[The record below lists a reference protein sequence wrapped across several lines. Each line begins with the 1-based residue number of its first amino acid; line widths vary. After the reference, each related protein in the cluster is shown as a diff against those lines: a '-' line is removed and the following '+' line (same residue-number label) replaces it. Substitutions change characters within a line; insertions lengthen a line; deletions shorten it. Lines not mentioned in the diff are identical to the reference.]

1 MKHLLH
7 LIVVFATF
15 LISPITHSQVLNS
28 SLSTAA
34 ATIYLD
40 FDGEFVSSP
49 AWNNANAFTT
59 LPAALSTDQKISI
72 YKRVAEDFRPFV
84 INVTTDETV
93 FLAAPIDKR
102 IRVIITP
109 TSGWFSGVGGVSYI
123 GSFTWG
129 DDTPC
134 FVFSDRLSNNT
145 KYIAECCSHETGHAL
160 GLSHQSK
167 YDGSCNLTATY
178 NDGAGTGEAA
188 WAPIMGNSYYR
199 NMSGWNNGPTPY
211 GCTNNQDNLTI
222 ITTQNGFTYRAD
234 DFVDDINASPTNIN
248 ITSFNI
254 DGVIST
260 NTDKD
265 AFTFTIA
272 ENSNLLL
279 DVQPFS
285 VGANNEGA
293 DIDLKVYLY
302 NAAKTLLR
310 TYDPSTTMSVNIDTI
325 LNAGDYYIVIDGTG
339 NSNVT
344 DYGSIGSYALKGV
357 SSILP
362 IKSIQ
367 LDGTIIAK
375 QHQLHWDIINNN
387 NAVQTSVEA
396 ATDGIHFNTL
406 QNVYG
411 TTQQLI
417 YTPIVTGNIYY
428 RLKMQSTQGQVKYS
442 NTIILKNNE
451 QIKNQFIVNTLVQQH
466 IQVQS
471 TQPCQYQLL
480 DMNGKKI
487 ANGNLQKG
495 ISQINISYL
504 PAGMYALQI
513 ASNNTIEV
521 KRILK
526 Q

>member
-1 MKHLLH
+1 MKHLL
-7 LIVVFATF
+7 LSIVVFATF
-15 LISPITHSQVLNS
+15 LIPPKAQGQLINS
-28 SLSTAA
+28 SLSSAA

-40 FDGEFVSSP
+40 FDGEYVNSLI
-49 AWNNANAFTT
+49 WNNAEAFTA
-59 LPAALSTDQKISI
+59 LPAALTTAQKISI

-84 INVTTDETV
+84 INVTTDEAV

-102 IRVIITP
+102 IRVIVTP
-109 TSGWFSGVGGVSYI
+109 TSDWYSGVGGVSYI

-167 YDGSCNLTATY
+167 YDGGCNLTATY
-178 NDGAGTGEAA
+178 NDGIGTGEAA

-211 GCTNNQDNLTI
+211 GCNNNQDNLTI

-234 DFVDDINASPTNIN
+234 DFVDDINTSPTSIN
-248 ITSFNI
+248 ITSFNV
-254 DGVIST
+254 DGVISS

-265 AFTFTIA
+265 AFTFNIT
-272 ENSNLLL
+272 ENSNVLL

-293 DIDLKVYLY
+293 DLDIKVYLY
-302 NAAKTLLR
+302 NAAKNLIR
-310 TYDPSTTMSVNIDTI
+310 TYDPATTMSVNIDTI
-325 LNAGDYYIVIDGTG
+325 LSAGDYYLVIDGTG
-339 NSNVT
+339 NINAT
-344 DYGSIGSYALKGV
+344 DYGSIGSYALKGI

-362 IKSIQ
+362 IKSVQ
-367 LDGTIIAK
+367 LDGTIINK
-375 QHQLHWDIINNN
+375 QHQLKWDIVN
-387 NAVQTSVEA
+387 TSNDVILRIET
-396 ATDGIHFNTL
+396 ATDGTHFNTL
-406 QNVYG
+406 QNIQG
-411 TTQQLI
+411 ATQQLL
-417 YTPIVTGNIYY
+417 YTPIITGNIYY

-442 NTIILKNNE
+442 NTIILKNTENSNS
-451 QIKNQFIVNTLVQQH
+451 KYIVTNIVHQQ

-471 TQPCQYQLL
+471 IQPYQYQLL
-480 DMNGKKI
+480 DFNGRTI
-487 ANGNLQKG
+487 ATGNYQKG
-495 ISQINISYL
+495 NSQIDVSNI
-504 PAGMYALQI
+504 PAGMYVLKL
-513 ASNNTIEV
+513 ASNNMVEV